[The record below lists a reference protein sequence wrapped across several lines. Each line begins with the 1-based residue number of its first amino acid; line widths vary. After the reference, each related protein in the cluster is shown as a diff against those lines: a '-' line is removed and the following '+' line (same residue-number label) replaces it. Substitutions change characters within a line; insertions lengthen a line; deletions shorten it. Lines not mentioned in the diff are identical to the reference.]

1 MRGQIISMDGI
12 QNFNSNQAE
21 SNDIVIAAVPREVS
35 RAENFG
41 LIYCRVWIY
50 IPALNRKVTDLQPPS
65 RKSGPETISAAQFS
79 LTSLRTAKP
88 PRIYTCRG
96 YRITVLIGRDSSL
109 ALETMRCVK

>member
-41 LIYCRVWIY
+41 FDLLQG
-50 IPALNRKVTDLQPPS
+50 LNL
-65 RKSGPETISAAQFS
+65 
-79 LTSLRTAKP
+79 
-88 PRIYTCRG
+88 Y
-96 YRITVLIGRDSSL
+96 SSPQ
-109 ALETMRCVK
+109 